1 MDFPLKSKIHPEDLS
16 SEVTINGVGVVNQD
30 SVAVDFYFKQKEK
43 EFALNLSKFAMT
55 IKSEKPNFFNI
66 VQF

>member
-43 EFALNLSKFAMT
+43 EFALNL
-55 IKSEKPNFFNI
+55 
-66 VQF
+66 

>member
-30 SVAVDFYFKQKEK
+30 SVAVDFYFKQKE
-43 EFALNLSKFAMT
+43 EFNKAELAFQKR
-55 IKSEKPNFFNI
+55 SEKL
-66 VQF
+66 